1 MATNPHGV
9 LLTYADYAQLPDD
22 RNRYEI
28 LDGVLAVTPG
38 PSTSH
43 QNAAFNLAAIL
54 RGHVLRHQL
63 GKVFIAPFDVL
74 LSQHNVV
81 QPDVLFV
88 SRERLSIVHPANVQ
102 GAPDLVVEV
111 LSPSTALNDLNTKR
125 QIYAAHGV
133 ANYWVAD
140 PALRVITSYVLSG
153 DSYEMAAE
161 SGTSPTFST
170 SPFDDLL
177 ISLADIWD

>member
-9 LLTYADYAQLPDD
+9 LLTYDDYAQLPDD

-54 RGHVLRHQL
+54 REHVLRHQL
-63 GKVFIAPFDVL
+63 GKVFVAPFDVL

-88 SRERLSIVHPANVQ
+88 ELHLKNMLVQ
-102 GAPDLVVEV
+102 PSFATPPDVSTEGGPW
-111 LSPSTALNDLNTKR
+111 SSGPSEEKVALIK
-125 QIYAAHGV
+125 
-133 ANYWVAD
+133 
-140 PALRVITSYVLSG
+140 
-153 DSYEMAAE
+153 
-161 SGTSPTFST
+161 
-170 SPFDDLL
+170 
-177 ISLADIWD
+177 